1 MASALYPKYIYFFVF
16 IAALF
21 SNIISQEI
29 GLKKSLIDDK
39 TGITYNNFRT
49 DSTETIFYEVR
60 INKGLIYDSPK
71 KNAELIYSLDINS
84 LVEYL
89 ELGPNK
95 NFIKIRVLDKGA
107 SIVEGWVRKK
117 ILSKT
122 KYFGRSYLLSA
133 KEKNERSEIE
143 NGLKDPRW
151 VKEPNL
157 KTFSN
162 EELSGEEVIVLSKGD
177 VVFIDSLMN
186 NTARVKFEKTDG
198 IYITCYVDAKF
209 LTPLAIIDNAKT
221 DLDELFKDI
230 DPLVFMYGF
239 NKSGFI
245 SYSGLSISNSFRTN
259 FNEDKVCREIGK
271 DSLMYKFTFGDDIN
285 SIVKK
290 YENKLKPSK
299 HNFAMYRRLPNE
311 TIITR
316 SDTLDCKVIEIVHT
330 PKSASITSN
339 NIEKLEVINK
349 ISKFF
354 IYRIDNLDM
363 DMVFQK
369 ETDEYFW
376 YYEKDLKNGSY
387 IDQKYKSTKVIKR
400 VTAFRKY
407 DLDK

>member
-1 MASALYPKYIYFFVF
+1 MNSITHSKCIFLLIF
-16 IAALF
+16 ITALF
-21 SNIISQEI
+21 SNMFSQEI
-29 GLKKSLIDDK
+29 GLRKSLVDDK

-49 DSTETIFYEVR
+49 DTAETIFYEV
-60 INKGLIYDSPK
+60 KLDKSLVYDFPK
-71 KNAELIYSLDINS
+71 KNAELIYSLNVNS

-89 ELGPNK
+89 ELGPQK
-95 NFIKIRVLDKGA
+95 NFIKIRILDKGTD
-107 SIVEGWVRKK
+107 IVEGWVRKK
-117 ILSKT
+117 ALSKM
-122 KYFGRSYLLSA
+122 KYFGRPFLAFA
-133 KEKNERSEIE
+133 KEKIDKYEIV
-143 NGLKDPRW
+143 NNLKDPHW
-151 VKEPNL
+151 VKGFDQ
-157 KTFSN
+157 KAFSN
-162 EELSGEEVIVLSKGD
+162 KELSGSEVVVLNKGD
-177 VVFIDSLMN
+177 VVFIDSLFN
-186 NTARVKFEKTDG
+186 NAARVKFEKAEG
-198 IYITCYVDAKF
+198 IYISCYVDKEI

-376 YYEKDLKNGSY
+376 SYEKNIKNGSY
-387 IDQKYKSTKVIKR
+387 IDQKYKPTKVIQR
-400 VTAFRKY
+400 VIAFRKY
-407 DLDK
+407 DLEK